1 MIPQDYI
8 TAWSRVAPWASQR
21 QVEQDLI
28 ISRALVAIFSDP
40 FLRGELRFR
49 GGTALN
55 KLHFPAPL
63 RYSEDI
69 DLVRTT
75 AGPIRPLLDRLH
87 DVLDPWLGK
96 PRFDQSPVAPKL
108 KYTVEAEDRDSPSP
122 IRLKIEINT
131 REREAY
137 DPPIEIPFGV
147 ENPWFAGEAAIPTFS
162 REEMLATK
170 LRALLQRNKGR
181 DLFDLDHAL
190 TVFEGLNTARIVEC
204 FRLYLERSEVTISRA
219 EAQQRMFQKLVN
231 PTFFTDM
238 RPLLQTDRA
247 KALNDETLKATFV
260 RVMNELID
268 LIPGDEWAKAG
279 EMRERFGVLA
289 ILERLLSLRGPERPC
304 VFTLLAL
311 ELIGHPEQRAV
322 DHGAIIAGQVHDP
335 GLDDEAAE
343 FDQMPRALAA
353 FDLPGAHVMTRPR
366 CLMPVARRPVAP
378 KRRLRRGQAPIADR
392 RGRP

>member
-8 TAWSRVAPWASQR
+8 TAWSRIAPWTSQR
-21 QVEQDLI
+21 QIEQDLI

-40 FLRGELRFR
+40 FLHGELRFR

-75 AGPIRPLLDRLH
+75 AGPISPLLDRLH
-87 DVLDPWLGK
+87 NILDPWLGK

-108 KYTVEAEDRDSPSP
+108 KYMVEAEDRDSSSP

-137 DPPIEIPFGV
+137 DPPIEILFGV
-147 ENPWFAGEAAIPTFS
+147 ENPWFTGEAAIPTFS

-181 DLFDLDHAL
+181 DLFDLGHAL

-204 FRLYLERSEVTISRA
+204 FRFYLEKAEQAISRA

-247 KALNDETLKATFV
+247 KALTDETLKTTFV

-268 LIPGDEWAKAG
+268 RIPGDEWAKAG
-279 EMRERFGVLA
+279 EMRERFGV
-289 ILERLLSLRGPERPC
+289 
-304 VFTLLAL
+304 
-311 ELIGHPEQRAV
+311 
-322 DHGAIIAGQVHDP
+322 
-335 GLDDEAAE
+335 
-343 FDQMPRALAA
+343 
-353 FDLPGAHVMTRPR
+353 
-366 CLMPVARRPVAP
+366 
-378 KRRLRRGQAPIADR
+378 
-392 RGRP
+392 

>member
-8 TAWSRVAPWASQR
+8 TAWSRIAPWASQR

-28 ISRALVAIFSDP
+28 ISRALAAIFSNP

-55 KLHFPAPL
+55 KLHFPVPL

-75 AGPIRPLLDRLH
+75 AGPIRPLLDHLH
-87 DVLDPWLGK
+87 EVLDPWLGK

-122 IRLKIEINT
+122 IKLKIEINT

-137 DPPIEIPFGV
+137 DPPIEIPFGIK
-147 ENPWFAGEAAIPTFS
+147 NPWFTGETIIPTFS

-170 LRALLQRNKGR
+170 LRALLQRDKGR

-190 TVFEGLNTARIVEC
+190 TVFEGLDTARVVEC
-204 FRLYLERSEVTISRA
+204 FRLYLEKAEVTISRA
-219 EAQQRMFQKLVN
+219 EAQQRMFQKLAN

-238 RPLLQTDRA
+238 RPLLSTDRA
-247 KALNDETLKATFV
+247 KALTDETLKTTFV
-260 RVMNELID
+260 RVMKELID
-268 LIPGDEWAKAG
+268 RIPGDEWAKAG
-279 EMRERFGVLA
+279 EMRERFGV
-289 ILERLLSLRGPERPC
+289 
-304 VFTLLAL
+304 
-311 ELIGHPEQRAV
+311 
-322 DHGAIIAGQVHDP
+322 
-335 GLDDEAAE
+335 
-343 FDQMPRALAA
+343 
-353 FDLPGAHVMTRPR
+353 
-366 CLMPVARRPVAP
+366 
-378 KRRLRRGQAPIADR
+378 
-392 RGRP
+392 